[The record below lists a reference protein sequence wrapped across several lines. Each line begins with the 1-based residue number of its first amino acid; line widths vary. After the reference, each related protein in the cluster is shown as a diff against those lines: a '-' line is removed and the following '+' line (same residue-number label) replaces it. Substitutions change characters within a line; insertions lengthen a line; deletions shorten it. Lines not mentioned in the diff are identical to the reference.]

1 MSHRTVR
8 RRRAFTLIE
17 LLVVIAIIAILIAL
31 LLPAVQQ
38 AREAARRTQC
48 RDHLHNIGLALFNY
62 HDAHD
67 RFPCT
72 IYAYRGGNGPGNTPD
87 RYDNSL
93 GCPGWV
99 LARGYSWRVSILP
112 FMDQT
117 PLFNQIDT
125 ENNGFSGCLNGGISA
140 NPRTQQAMS
149 TQIDTFLCPS
159 DDTEPSTVDSWGVP
173 AYGTN
178 YPAAVRARADGNHN
192 QDRNTSGTRDLGA
205 ITRAGLTVEQIKD
218 GSSNTILVGEVF
230 RGKDFDRTNGQAP
243 TPAGPAPVAATH
255 DRQRCR
261 NWMESTA
268 YCQCN
273 GGVVV
278 DTSIPVNN
286 SNPYQYRVIWKINDP
301 KPDQVTWVDPVDAGN
316 LGGRPLSSAHD
327 AGAFALFGD
336 GKVKFVSEVIDGVAW
351 AHMFSANGDES
362 NIPNF

>member
-1 MSHRTVR
+1 MSQRSVR

-48 RDHLHNIGLALFNY
+48 RDHLHNLGLALFNY
-62 HDAHD
+62 HDAYD
-67 RFPCT
+67 RFPST
-72 IYAYRGGNGPGNTPD
+72 VYAYTGGTGNNQYQNG
-87 RYDNSL
+87 L
-93 GCPGWV
+93 GCQPWV

-112 FMDQT
+112 FMDQE
-117 PLFNQIDT
+117 PLFNRINM
-125 ENNGFSGCLNGGISA
+125 ELNGFNGCLNGGISA
-140 NPRTQQAMS
+140 NPRTQKAMS

-159 DDTEPSTVDSWGVP
+159 DDTEPSVAGDWGAP

-178 YPAAVRARADGNHN
+178 YPAAVRARADGNHG
-192 QDRNTSGTRDLGA
+192 DERNSASTHDLGGLTRSGTRVSDF
-205 ITRAGLTVEQIKD
+205 KD
-218 GSSNTILVGEVF
+218 GSSNTVLVGEVF
-230 RGKDFDRTNGQAP
+230 RGKDFDRTNGVGP
-243 TPAGPAPVAATH
+243 TPAGPAPVAASH
-255 DRQRCR
+255 DRRRCF

-278 DTSIPVNN
+278 NTSLPVTAQ
-286 SNPYQYRVIWKINDP
+286 NPHQYMPIWKINDP

-327 AGAFALFGD
+327 GGAFALFGD
-336 GKVKFVSEVIDGVAW
+336 GKVKFVSEVVDAVAW
-351 AHMFSANGDES
+351 AHMFSAAGQES